1 MAGRLPHGFRIFA
14 LLATLFAALVA
25 AGCGSTGGG
34 SGSPGLGPDPATLA
48 PAGAALYG
56 QVVVRPSGGMKDG
69 VEAAM
74 RKVLRVQDPGAALS
88 RLLDRTSRGSGVVY
102 SRDVAPW
109 LGKRI
114 GGFLL
119 MPPPG
124 AHKPDWAVAVA
135 IADRGKLDAA
145 LARMRTHGAE
155 HPAGSYR
162 GVRYDHDANDPVEYS
177 APVGDFLVD
186 GTLRGLRATI
196 DVSKGG
202 AGLAADSHYKDAIA
216 GVPSDALAS
225 FYADPRAIA
234 AGVHPTSAAGR
245 NAVARYGQARPVIAS
260 LTATSDQIALQ
271 ATADKT
277 LTGILGGGSNA
288 QVSVGQLP
296 GDSWLALATPPLG
309 PLVKQALDTAGV
321 HDMAAA
327 QVRSRTGLD
336 LDKDLLDPLGGLA
349 LFVRGG
355 SPLDIGGGVL
365 LQLTDAAAAQRLLTR
380 IEAIVAGG
388 AHLAPRPVTLGG
400 ARGFELTIPQ
410 SPQPIVVL
418 AKGAKLAAGYA
429 ASSAQ
434 DLLAPQ
440 QRFDQ
445 SANGKAAIAT
455 LGDGYTASFVLL
467 VPQLAGLLH
476 ALDELQAIHVSS
488 VLPYLGAYRS
498 LAVGTKRDGDRTTL
512 RVVAALR

>member
-1 MAGRLPHGFRIFA
+1 MAGRLPHGFRAFA
-14 LLATLFAALVA
+14 LVFVLLAALVA
-25 AGCGSTGGG
+25 AGCGS
-34 SGSPGLGPDPATLA
+34 SGSTSGSTGLGPDPATLA

-56 QVVVRPSGGMKDG
+56 QVVVRPSGDMKAG

-74 RKVLRVQDPGAALS
+74 RKVLRTQDPGAALR
-88 RLLDRTSRGSGVVY
+88 RLLDKVFRSDHVVF
-102 SRDVAPW
+102 SRDVEPW
-109 LGKRI
+109 LGKRG

-119 MPPPG
+119 MPAATG
-124 AHKPDWAVAVA
+124 GKPDGAIALA
-135 IADRGKLDAA
+135 IADRGKFDAA
-145 LARMRTHGAE
+145 LPRLRSASHE
-155 HPAGSYR
+155 QLAGSYR
-162 GVRYDHDANDPVEYS
+162 GIDYYRDGTDRTSYD
-177 APVGDFLVD
+177 APVGDFYVG
-186 GTLRGLRATI
+186 GTLAGLRAAI

-202 AGLAADSHYKDAIA
+202 ASLAADTRFKGAMSSM
-216 GVPSDALAS
+216 PSDALAS

-234 AGVHPTSAAGR
+234 AGVHPTSTAGR
-245 NAVARYGQARPVIAS
+245 NAVARYGQARPVVAS

-271 ATADKT
+271 ATADTT
-277 LTGILGGGSNA
+277 LTGALGGGSNA

-296 GDSWLALATPPLG
+296 ADSWLALATPPLG

-321 HDMAAA
+321 HAMVAAE
-327 QVRSRTGLD
+327 VRSRTGLD
-336 LDKDLLDPLGGLA
+336 LDKDLLDPLGELA

-400 ARGFELTIPQ
+400 ARGFQLAVPQ

-418 AKGAKLAAGYA
+418 AQGAKLAAGYA

-434 DLLAPQ
+434 DLLHPQ

-445 SANGKAAIAT
+445 SADGKAAIAT

-476 ALDELQAIHVSS
+476 ALDELQVIHVSS

-498 LAVGTKRDGDRTTL
+498 LAIGTKHDGDRTSV

>member
-1 MAGRLPHGFRIFA
+1 MAGRLPHGFRAFALVLA
-14 LLATLFAALVA
+14 LLATLVA
-25 AGCGSTGGG
+25 AGCGSSGGG
-34 SGSPGLGPDPATLA
+34 GTGSTGLGPDPATLA

-56 QVVVRPSGGMKDG
+56 QAVVRPSGGMKDG

-74 RKVLRVQDPGAALS
+74 RKVLRTQDPGAALR
-88 RLLDRTSRGSGVVY
+88 RLLDKSFRSDHIVF
-102 SRDVAPW
+102 SRDVEPW
-109 LGKRI
+109 LGQRV

-119 MPPPG
+119 MPAAG
-124 AHKPDWAVAVA
+124 AHKPDGAIALA
-135 IADRGKLDAA
+135 IADRGKFDDA
-145 LARMRTHGAE
+145 LPLMRRGE
-155 HPAGSYR
+155 RLAGSYR
-162 GVRYDHDANDPVEYS
+162 GIDYYRDGTDRTSYD
-177 APVGDFLVD
+177 APVGDFYVG
-186 GTLRGLRATI
+186 GTLAGLRAAI
-196 DVSKGG
+196 DVAKGG
-202 AGLAADSHYKDAIA
+202 ASLAVDSRYKDAIA
-216 GVPSDALAS
+216 AVPSAALAS
-225 FYADPRAIA
+225 FYVDPRAIA
-234 AGVHPTSAAGR
+234 AGVHATSAAGR
-245 NAVARYGQARPVIAS
+245 NAVARYGNAAPVVAS

-277 LTGILGGGSNA
+277 VAGVLGGSSTA
-288 QVSVGQLP
+288 QVTVGQLP
-296 GDSWLALATPPLG
+296 ADSWLALATPPLG
-309 PLVKQALDTAGV
+309 PLVKQALDSAGV
-321 HDMAAA
+321 HDMVAA
-327 QVRSRTGLD
+327 QVRGRTGLD

-400 ARGFELTIPQ
+400 ARGFELAIPQ

-418 AKGAKLAAGYA
+418 AQGAKLAAGYA

-445 SANGKAAIAT
+445 SADGKAAIAT
-455 LGDGYTASFVLL
+455 LGNGYTPSFVLL

-476 ALDELQAIHVSS
+476 SLDELQAIHVSS

-498 LAVGTKRDGDRTTL
+498 LVVGTKGDGDRTSV